1 MRIAYLI
8 LAHTDVKQL
17 NRLLKQLCEMQDV
30 YLHVDQKADFSIDEI
45 NDYSSLYIL
54 TQRTRCYWGDI
65 SLVEA
70 TLLLYRAALQKKY
83 DRYVL
88 LSGQDYPLYAQK
100 DLQSMPM

>member
-45 NDYSSLYIL
+45 MTIHPY
-54 TQRTRCYWGDI
+54 I
-65 SLVEA
+65 SLHN
-70 TLLLYRAALQKKY
+70 
-83 DRYVL
+83 
-88 LSGQDYPLYAQK
+88 AQGAIGEI
-100 DLQSMPM
+100 SA